1 MDNLRKPSKGEWK
14 ILIEAAVVLLSVLI
28 EKDIKKK

>member
-14 ILIEAAVVLLSVLI
+14 ILIEAAAVLLAILF
-28 EKDIKKK
+28 EKDINKK